1 MKVRIAWPG
10 ILAAGLLLCACA
22 AKPPVQFKV
31 TDVAMDKTYGYSQH
45 NPIKVGGWAQGRGA
59 DHRDWFFKVLRG
71 PQGQPVSYVSNG
83 TCCSFSTNDSAEPLG
98 YLEVVLVTY
107 KGIGSPVLLYVDTVN
122 FDAPK
127 APVGF
132 TFARPEISSG
142 PP

>member
-1 MKVRIAWPG
+1 M
-10 ILAAGLLLCACA
+10 LAAGLLLCACA
-22 AKPPVQFKV
+22 AKPPVQFEI
-31 TDVAMDKTYGYSQH
+31 TEVATDKTYGYSQH
-45 NPIKVGGWAQGRGA
+45 NPIKVGGSTQGRGA

-71 PQGQPVSYVSNG
+71 PQGQPVSYVSNS
-83 TCCSFSTNDSAEPLG
+83 TCCSFSTNSSAEPLG

-132 TFARPEISSG
+132 TFARPEIFTG